1 MTEELLKRIVVDPK
15 VLAGK
20 PIVRGTRI
28 SVAQVLGHMA
38 GGWAKVE
45 ILENYPTL
53 KDEDINACLAY
64 AHDVISGEEV
74 MPSAA

>member
-28 SVAQVLGHMA
+28 GVAQVLGHLA
-38 GGWAKVE
+38 GGWSKADL
-45 ILENYPTL
+45 LENYPTL
-53 KDEDINACLAY
+53 KDEDISACLAY
-64 AHDVISGEEV
+64 AHDVIAEEDV
-74 MPSAA
+74 VPSAA

>member
-1 MTEELLKRIVVDPK
+1 MTEELLKRIVVDSQ

-28 SVAQVLGHMA
+28 SVAQVLGHLA
-38 GGWAKVE
+38 EGWPESELLAA
-45 ILENYPTL
+45 YPTL
-53 KDEDINACLAY
+53 TATDITACLSY
-64 AHDVISGEEV
+64 AHAVIAGEDV